1 MRPNEGWLS
10 FPRRSLACPDRK
22 TEGAKIEISR
32 GRLLHP
38 CTVEAV
44 SSKKDEN
51 DGKLSP
57 LPLNN
62 SSKFEFI

>member
-1 MRPNEGWLS
+1 MRPSTPSLL
-10 FPRRSLACPDRK
+10 RSTLRMNVFLFQFCPDRE

-51 DGKLSP
+51 D
-57 LPLNN
+57 
-62 SSKFEFI
+62 

>member
-1 MRPNEGWLS
+1 MNVFL
-10 FPRRSLACPDRK
+10 FQFCPDRE

-51 DGKLSP
+51 D
-57 LPLNN
+57 
-62 SSKFEFI
+62 